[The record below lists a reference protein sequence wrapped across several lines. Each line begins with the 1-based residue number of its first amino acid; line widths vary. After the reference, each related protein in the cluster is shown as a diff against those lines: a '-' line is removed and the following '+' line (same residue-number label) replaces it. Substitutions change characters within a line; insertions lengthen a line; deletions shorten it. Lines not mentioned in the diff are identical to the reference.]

1 MAIKQHTFN
10 NGLRVVYQK
19 NTSAVSAL
27 EIFVKVGSINEP
39 KHLGGI
45 SHFIEHMVFK
55 GTKTNPESN
64 IISQIFDSKGAYIN
78 AHTLLDHTVYT
89 VKCDSSYLEVCMKT
103 LIDMVFNSLME
114 KNEVSKER
122 GVVVEEIKIH
132 KDNPVSRTYEAIYKL
147 MFGSSGL
154 GRPVGGTPTQIKSY
168 KYSDVVSYYKHF
180 YVPQNMVI
188 SVCTNIPFKR
198 IIKIIKNSTNNS
210 KTIRPTKYV
219 PKLTFK
225 TTPNSIKCINTKLE
239 KTYMAIGFTVCNRFS
254 PDYFGLDIL
263 RIILTGNMSS
273 LLFMELRE
281 KNGLTYTVGIDFST
295 YDTVGNFVIITN
307 VDKNRVVCKGKVVG
321 AVDIIINIFKKLKL
335 KGITQH
341 QLKIAKGYLKG
352 VLSLSTE
359 DTFNL
364 SNINGQRALFNN
376 PDKNIPLGDIYEK
389 RYKSI
394 TLSQINSLINKYFIQ
409 ANMSSVYLGSGVSK
423 KKSAIKKVLETL

>member
-1 MAIKQHTFN
+1 
-10 NGLRVVYQK
+10 
-19 NTSAVSAL
+19 
-27 EIFVKVGSINEP
+27 
-39 KHLGGI
+39 
-45 SHFIEHMVFK
+45 
-55 GTKTNPESN
+55 
-64 IISQIFDSKGAYIN
+64 
-78 AHTLLDHTVYT
+78 
-89 VKCDSSYLEVCMKT
+89 
-103 LIDMVFNSLME
+103 
-114 KNEVSKER
+114 
-122 GVVVEEIKIH
+122 
-132 KDNPVSRTYEAIYKL
+132 
-147 MFGSSGL
+147 
-154 GRPVGGTPTQIKSY
+154 
-168 KYSDVVSYYKHF
+168 
-180 YVPQNMVI
+180 
-188 SVCTNIPFKR
+188 
-198 IIKIIKNSTNNS
+198 
-210 KTIRPTKYV
+210 
-219 PKLTFK
+219 
-225 TTPNSIKCINTKLE
+225 
-239 KTYMAIGFTVCNRFS
+239 MAIGFTVCNRFS

-409 ANMSSVYLGSGVSK
+409 ANMSSVYLGSWRVK
-423 KKSAIKKVLETL
+423 KKIGD